1 MEPTTR
7 TLLAFGGAA
16 LLVLAATA
24 CTTDG
29 ASAAATVES
38 KSFDFAGGSLTVTS
52 GSADLALVAAD
63 IEGVQVERRVTGRKV
78 GGEVGSGWQLEG
90 GTLTLSLDCT
100 GISLDCGA
108 KYTVKVPRAVAVT
121 AESGKGR
128 IEATGFTADFS
139 ARTADGD
146 VRLSDLHGAE
156 LALEGG
162 DGSIEGDG
170 ISARSVSVTSHNG
183 NVDLGLAAVPDL
195 VDVQSRDGNVEL
207 GLPESTYAVRTA
219 AKKGDVTVNV
229 AKDDGSGHSVA
240 VRTRNGSIA
249 IGKGGKS

>member
-1 MEPTTR
+1 MELTTR
-7 TLLAFGGAA
+7 TILAFGGAA
-16 LLVLAATA
+16 LIGLAATA

-29 ASAAATVES
+29 ASADATVES
-38 KSFDFAGGSLTVTS
+38 KSFDFGGSSLTVKS

-63 IEGVQVERRVTGRKV
+63 VEGVQVERRVSGRKV
-78 GGEVGSGWQLEG
+78 GGAVGAGWQLEG

-100 GISLDCGA
+100 GISVDCSA
-108 KYTVKVPRAVAVT
+108 KYTVKVPRDVAVT

-128 IEATGFTADFS
+128 IEAAGFTADFS
-139 ARTADGD
+139 AKTGSGD
-146 VRLSDLHGAE
+146 VRLSDLHGAK

-162 DGSIEGDG
+162 DGSIKGDG
-170 ISARSVSVTSHNG
+170 ISARSVSVTSRNG

-207 GLPESTYAVRTA
+207 GLPESKYAVRTA

-229 AKDDGSGHSVA
+229 TRDDASGHSVA

-249 IGKGGKS
+249 IDKGGKS

>member
-7 TLLAFGGAA
+7 TLLALGGAA
-16 LLVLAATA
+16 LLGLAATA

-29 ASAAATVES
+29 ASADATVES
-38 KSFDFAGGSLTVTS
+38 KSFDFAGGSLTVDS

-63 IEGVQVERRVTGRKV
+63 IEDVQVERRVSGTKV
-78 GGEVGSGWQLEG
+78 GGKVGSGWQLEG

-100 GISLDCGA
+100 GISVGCGA

-139 ARTADGD
+139 ARTAGGD
-146 VRLSDLHGAE
+146 VRLSDLHGAK
-156 LALEGG
+156 LALQGG
-162 DGSIEGDG
+162 DGSIKGDG
-170 ISARSVSVTSHNG
+170 ISARSVSVTSRNG
-183 NVDLGLAAVPDL
+183 TVDLRLAAVPDL
-195 VDVQSRDGNVEL
+195 VDVQSRDGDVEL
-207 GLPESTYAVRTA
+207 GLPDSTYAVRTA

-229 AKDDGSGHSVA
+229 ARDDASGRSVA

-249 IGKGGKS
+249 IGKGGKP